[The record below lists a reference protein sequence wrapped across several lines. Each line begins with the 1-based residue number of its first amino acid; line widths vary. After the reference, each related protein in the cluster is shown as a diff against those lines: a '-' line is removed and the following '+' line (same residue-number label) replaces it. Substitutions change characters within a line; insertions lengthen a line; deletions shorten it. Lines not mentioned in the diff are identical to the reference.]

1 MCICKHVILRMHYL
15 HGLLALKWAEHQALQ
30 NYNIFF
36 FFSSAARFDRN
47 HKPISFKCSKYFIMA
62 GVKNVKYVAVFNLCI
77 VFCLVYKPR
86 WLETKLK
93 TGHVAWFSVGSPAL
107 NSRQSAR
114 RAWLVIDVFE
124 SGGFFPPWGVSTPL
138 TEAPLKCIMS
148 SPPLAEWKSGSQRGR
163 KMRAQ
168 RTWLNGQGEWVSAA
182 LPTAGSD

>member
-1 MCICKHVILRMHYL
+1 MLYILRMHYL
-15 HGLLALKWAEHQALQ
+15 HGLLALKWAEHHALQ
-30 NYNIFF
+30 NYSIL
-36 FFSSAARFDRN
+36 FSSAALRALTGTTNQYRL
-47 HKPISFKCSKYFIMA
+47 CSKYFIMA

-107 NSRQSAR
+107 NGRQSAR

-182 LPTAGSD
+182 LPTAESD